1 MKLSHRNLKKKFTEI
16 FDMSS
21 TNKLT
26 RSIATSIAIV
36 CSTLGAILVT
46 IDRSPA
52 ESILTINW
60 MDSVNHLRLESR
72 IGRVFTFMCPANG
85 SIAEI
90 TGTNVYATSSSICT
104 AATHMGTIKA
114 ATGGMIKIKIQ
125 PEADA
130 YQSSTQNGIKS
141 NSNGPPVYN
150 TSFIILDAEGRT
162 LPIKKAAKKTKQ
174 DTGF

>member
-1 MKLSHRNLKKKFTEI
+1 MP
-16 FDMSS
+16 S

-26 RSIATSIAIV
+26 RSLATSISIW
-36 CSTLGAILVT
+36 CSTLGVILLT

-52 ESILTINW
+52 ESMPTIKTINW
-60 MDSVNHLRLESR
+60 MDSVNHLRLESQTD
-72 IGRVFTFMCPANG
+72 RVFTFMCPANG
-85 SIAEI
+85 SSAEI

-114 ATGGMIKIKIQ
+114 AMGGIIKIKIQ
-125 PEADA
+125 PEVDN
-130 YQSSTQNGIKS
+130 YQGSTQNGIKS

-150 TSFIILDAEGRT
+150 TSFIILDAKGRT
-162 LPIKKAAKKTKQ
+162 LPIKEAAKQTKQ

>member
-1 MKLSHRNLKKKFTEI
+1 MPAK
-16 FDMSS
+16 
-21 TNKLT
+21 NKLT
-26 RSIATSIAIV
+26 RSIVTSIAIA
-36 CSTLGAILVT
+36 CSTIGTILLT

-52 ESILTINW
+52 ESMPTINW
-60 MDSVNHLRLESR
+60 IDSVNHLRLESQ

-104 AATHMGTIKA
+104 AATHMGIIKA
-114 ATGGMIKIKIQ
+114 ATGGIIKIKIQ
-125 PEADA
+125 PEVDT

-162 LPIKKAAKKTKQ
+162 LPIKKAAKQIKK